1 MDKEL
6 IGNGF
11 YEVMND
17 LGEDYTITKY
27 DGSEYTGK
35 IALVVNSSN
44 PYKFSG
50 EATFPDI
57 ESQTSFL
64 GCYFKRSS
72 DYLKTYLLISSNPE
86 QTNKLLGEVTA
97 VKCNE
102 LVDLAYLTETTD
114 ENFNTVTVPEIMYS
128 NVPAFVD
135 SSLKQ
140 LQKNSDGSF
149 DKTSFTMQIPAKY
162 GISPDQVVLR
172 KAYKFNEK
180 TNKNELEQTRYRVES
195 IDMSDSFVTENEEIL
210 GIMSVQFSLDT
221 RG

>member
-35 IALVVNSSN
+35 IAIRANTVNQ
-44 PYKFSG
+44 YKFSG

-64 GCYFKRSS
+64 GCYFSVKS
-72 DYLKTYLLISSNPE
+72 DPGKTYLLISSIPE
-86 QTNKLLGEVTA
+86 QTSGLLGEVTA

-102 LVDLAYLTETTD
+102 FVDLAYLTETTD
-114 ENFNTVTVPEIMYS
+114 ENFNTVTVPKIMFES
-128 NVPAFVD
+128 VPAFVD
-135 SSLKQ
+135 STLKQ

-149 DKTSFTMQIPAKY
+149 EKTSFTMQIPAKY

-172 KAYKFNEK
+172 NSYKFNEK
-180 TNKNELEQTRYRVES
+180 TERNELVKTRYRVES

>member
-27 DGSEYTGK
+27 DESEYTGK
-35 IALVVNSSN
+35 IALVANSSN
-44 PYKFSG
+44 PYKFTG

-64 GCYFKRSS
+64 GCYFKRNS
-72 DYLKTYLLISSNPE
+72 DPAKTYLLISSNPE
-86 QTNKLLGEVTA
+86 QTNRLLGEVTA

-114 ENFNTVTVPEIMYS
+114 ENFNTVTVPEIMFS

-149 DKTSFTMQIPAKY
+149 DKTSFNMQIPAKY

-172 KAYKFNEK
+172 KSYKFNEK
-180 TNKNELEQTRYRVES
+180 TNKNELVQTRYRVES

>member
-1 MDKEL
+1 MDKEF
-6 IGNGF
+6 IGSGF
-11 YEVMND
+11 YDVMEN
-17 LGEDYTITKY
+17 LGDDYTITKY

-35 IALVVNSSN
+35 IALVANSSN

-50 EATFPDI
+50 EATFPDV
-57 ESQTSFL
+57 ESQTFFL
-64 GCYFKRSS
+64 GCYFKKTS
-72 DYLKTYLLISSNPE
+72 DPAKTYLLTSSVPE
-86 QTNKLLGEVTA
+86 HTNELLGEVTA

-102 LVDLAYLTETTD
+102 NVDLAYLTETTD
-114 ENFNTVTVPEIMYS
+114 ENFNTVTVPVIMFE

-135 SSLKQ
+135 STLKQ

-149 DKTSFTMQIPAKY
+149 EKTSFTMQIPAKY

-172 KAYKFNEK
+172 NSYKFNEK
-180 TNKNELEQTRYRVES
+180 TERNELVKTRYRVES